1 MIDLETWIETYRRA
15 WEEADDEA
23 VAALF
28 AEESTYR
35 SNIFEEPHN
44 GQAGVGAY
52 WREVTSTQRNVKVR
66 MGRPI
71 VDGQRVAVEWWTTM
85 ESQGTDITLP
95 GCLLLEFDDEGRC
108 RSLHEHWEFVEGTR
122 EPPPEW
128 G

>member
-23 VAALF
+23 VMGLF
-28 AEESTYR
+28 AEDSTYR
-35 SNIFEEPHN
+35 SNIFEEPHV
-44 GQAGVGAY
+44 GRDGVGTY
-52 WREVTSTQRNVKVR
+52 WREVTSTQRNARVR

-71 VDGQRVAVEWWTTM
+71 VDGRRVAVEWWTTM
-85 ESQGTDITLP
+85 ESSGEDITLP
-95 GCLLLEFDDEGRC
+95 GCLLLQFDDEGLC
-108 RSLHEHWEFVEGTR
+108 LSLHEHWEFAEGTR